1 MNSFRRWLYKPKKND
16 STLLANFYFADD
28 DLNQVAAELDSF
40 DGRKDPERCTMLVNQ
55 LRVCQDKV
63 LTVIQRIMND
73 AIPTQRASR
82 DFRVKFPDDVLQESL
97 AGQLWFGAE
106 CLAAGSSILNREVES
121 ASMRPLARAL
131 TKNLDSL
138 RGVLREQC
146 LRSCTEYTW
155 RIQEALVI
163 FDKLFAEFELSYV
176 SAMVPVKTMKEY
188 DMLQEVTVLF
198 SETVHRA
205 LQLGLLS
212 QDTVDDCDPALMFTI
227 PRLAIVSG
235 LLVYPEGPLNP
246 DMEPTNMT
254 EMFRPFQTLLQKIR
268 ELLHTLSELELS
280 MLEKSLCSCEEPDVP
295 TPALVSQSDALL
307 HAGGQSEV
315 LLQVDQGFHEGGEG
329 IVPVDAISLDIN
341 DSSPLSGSPR
351 TPVNQMNSEPDFAQ
365 ISPCSTLVDEFNSSG
380 MDDNRLNLNLN
391 KSESQDSGL
400 HSENVSTS
408 DTVTVDSP
416 PAVALEHDSPLT
428 CVRTATSDSRLNST
442 NTVTVDS
449 PSSVSPE
456 HDSPPTCVKTATSDS
471 RLNSAETVMDNSP
484 PAVELDH
491 DSQLASVR
499 TASSDSRLNSA
510 GTGTQ
515 ATEAEHFSKDQ
526 TTCDTENICD
536 KDTDG
541 DSDEADSVC
550 ERDVEGTANSSYD
563 VGDCKPVNES
573 SCEQIGD
580 TSIKL
585 NTGNSDSTSCD
596 TSKQSIDSEV
606 DCLSQNDSI
615 QGATQNADNNGSLCE
630 NFTEQSEISEDP
642 LVKSS
647 AEDTVGEISSESS
660 SHPTGVARQFS
671 WQYNVQF
678 ALPHISLN
686 QDPDMDRQSSGSF
699 SSDSTVSEAGHIGE
713 SVSDFVIETLANM
726 NMGTDRSR
734 TQSSQSHHNVLSK
747 RLDTMERHHHHNT
760 AANHGSSSSSFCPQ
774 RSREVPDL
782 SVPSTSHQQHGSR
795 HHRSSSKPK
804 SLSAQE
810 KRDSVENI
818 SCEIGAQSD
827 SGVGVCQAETADKT
841 NESSLEE
848 HKDTTNISQNQ
859 KSKHATNGDESDQ
872 HTSVTDGLNLEQATG
887 MSNGGDVGVVVDP
900 GSGGPGKVGVSLDGP
915 VLKSEE
921 IGDTEGGEELSM
933 SCSSC
938 QTSSIGCDC
947 ENDQLCTC
955 IGSET
960 SSYNSD
966 GNDEEEVALAIRAAE
981 SASRNEIRARFCNST
996 DLIHRLF
1003 VCIAGV
1009 ADQLQTNYASD
1020 LRHILK
1026 CVFEM
1031 HTSDDP
1037 IEDTPPAPPPQ
1048 QTTPDTSNS
1057 PSTHDPAV
1065 PINQESPCNGMS
1077 PNNQNIPETTS
1088 QSGPIQPD
1096 IQPRPRATRVSSSP
1110 RRIFDEPPEWVPDEE
1125 AERCTACKTSFT
1137 FVRRRHHCRNCGK
1150 IFCWKCSSTTVP
1162 LPQYGHQKPVR
1173 VCHRC
1178 FLYQVSHFT
1187 ATAQY

>member
-254 EMFRPFQTLLQKIR
+254 EMFRPFQTLLQKI
-268 ELLHTLSELELS
+268 
-280 MLEKSLCSCEEPDVP
+280 SCEEPDVP

-563 VGDCKPVNES
+563 VGDCKPVNE
-573 SCEQIGD
+573 
-580 TSIKL
+580 K
-585 NTGNSDSTSCD
+585 
-596 TSKQSIDSEV
+596 
-606 DCLSQNDSI
+606 
-615 QGATQNADNNGSLCE
+615 
-630 NFTEQSEISEDP
+630 QSEISEDP

-1110 RRIFDEPPEWVPDEE
+1110 RRIFDDLLLEMFLHNGSPAAVWPPK
-1125 AERCTACKTSFT
+1125 ACTSVSPMF
-1137 FVRRRHHCRNCGK
+1137 
-1150 IFCWKCSSTTVP
+1150 P
-1162 LPQYGHQKPVR
+1162 LPSLPLHSYSSVLTHNCINALRHLSILSSYNVI
-1173 VCHRC
+1173 
-1178 FLYQVSHFT
+1178 LNYD
-1187 ATAQY
+1187 